1 MTKKEQMPRK
11 DREDRER
18 HPRDKD
24 YNPDVTPE
32 DKEVLNNQSKDEK
45 YEGYFKDR
53 QEDVDFEG
61 QELDIPRD
69 EQKFNQTANEADDS
83 EKNERPK
90 DSANHNDRIE
100 SETETVYKNKDAEKY
115 QDPSEKTRKKDQ

>member
-1 MTKKEQMPRK
+1 MTKKEQMPEK
-11 DREDRER
+11 NKQDRER

-24 YNPDVTPE
+24 YDPDITSE

-61 QELDIPRD
+61 QDLDIPRD
-69 EQKFNQTANEADDS
+69 QQKFNQTANEADDS

-90 DSANHNDRIE
+90 DSANTNDTIG
-100 SETETVYKNKDAEKY
+100 SETATVYKNKEAEKY
-115 QDPSEKTRKKDQ
+115 KDPSEKTRKKDQ